1 MLIYILCEDSL
12 SKVIIEKM
20 IKHVFPDLNLT
31 LSHFVRLEGKSY
43 IQKKINDINNLSI
56 PQPFFILVDMDKES
70 CAPQLIKQWLKRPC
84 RDNLL
89 FRIAVHELEAWL
101 LADVDGFSHFL
112 QMDYSFIN
120 QEIQNPD
127 EIRNPKEK
135 LISLVDRSRK
145 RELKNDM
152 VNKYQTYFRQG
163 SGYNTRLIEFV
174 LSLWNI
180 ERAAKKSESLNRSLK
195 ALRNWKLK

>member
-20 IKHVFPDLNLT
+20 IKYALPDLNLT
-31 LSHFVRLEGKSY
+31 LSNFGRLEGKSY

-56 PQPFFILVDMDKES
+56 PQPFFILVDLDEES

-84 RDNLL
+84 RNNLL
-89 FRIAVHELEAWL
+89 FRIAVHEVEAWL

-120 QEIQNPD
+120 QEILNPD

-152 VNKYQTYFRQG
+152 VNKHQTYFRQG
-163 SGYNTRLIEFV
+163 PGYNTRLIEYV
-174 LSLWNI
+174 LSFWNI

-195 ALRNWKLK
+195 ALRNWKLD